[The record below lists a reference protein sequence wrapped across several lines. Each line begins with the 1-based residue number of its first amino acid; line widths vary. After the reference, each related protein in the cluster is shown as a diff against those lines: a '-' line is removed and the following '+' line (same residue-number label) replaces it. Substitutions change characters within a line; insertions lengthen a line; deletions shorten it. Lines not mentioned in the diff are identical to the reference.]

1 VPKFRVELKE
11 DHAIGRHGE
20 PRNPFAFRD
29 PFATARRR
37 YRVWEFEAKDEAE
50 VRRLYNEAKAADHE
64 NVRGFDLH
72 SITLADAPSCSR
84 GRNGHHR

>member
-11 DHAIGRHGE
+11 DHAIGRHGQ

-29 PFATARRR
+29 PFAAARRR
-37 YRVWEFEAKDEAE
+37 YRVWEFEAKDEAD
-50 VRRLYNEAKAADHE
+50 VRRLYNEAKAANVE

-72 SITLADAPSCSR
+72 SITQLDASPDS
-84 GRNGHHR
+84 GGHQ